1 MNSLAEPTTA
11 LFPRYLHPL
20 SILPPEP
27 VTRKLLILGDSPIFT
42 RAIQAL
48 LQNGSTA
55 CSSQIVTSAELSR
68 RPGARQVDTVLLVP
82 QDWQELAAWLAR
94 LRRRLAPCPW
104 LLLADLRLVG
114 MFLSFLVDQQC
125 ALVEPNAPAEML
137 DLALGAVVERRF
149 AHPSAELMARF
160 ARNAPISPAG
170 ARARHP
176 TAMELQCACAVS
188 FGLRD
193 GQIAQVLQLS
203 EATVKSHVHHML
215 QKLALKNRVELGCHV
230 TRAFAPVAG

>member
-1 MNSLAEPTTA
+1 MVVSTTTISAGRVGCGLPIGLIRPRVPVTAHAEQSNLNPTARRSKMNSLAEPTST
-11 LFPRYLHPL
+11 LVPRYLDPL

-55 CSSQIVTSAELSR
+55 CSSQIVTSAELGR

-82 QDWQELAAWLAR
+82 QDWQELAEWLAR

-114 MFLSFLVDQQC
+114 MFL
-125 ALVEPNAPAEML
+125 
-137 DLALGAVVERRF
+137 
-149 AHPSAELMARF
+149 
-160 ARNAPISPAG
+160 
-170 ARARHP
+170 
-176 TAMELQCACAVS
+176 
-188 FGLRD
+188 
-193 GQIAQVLQLS
+193 
-203 EATVKSHVHHML
+203 
-215 QKLALKNRVELGCHV
+215 
-230 TRAFAPVAG
+230 